1 LFYAIALWIAVMV
14 QRVIAS
20 RQAILATAIEQGNNS
35 GSGARPQATI
45 ANNIYSNF
53 E

>member
-1 LFYAIALWIAVMV
+1 MRIAVMV
-14 QRVIAS
+14 RRVKAS
-20 RQAILATAIEQGNNS
+20 RQAILATTFEQGNNS
-35 GSGARPQATI
+35 GSVARPQATI